1 MPRIAGVSLCITS
14 VITSFLYFTNCDRNY
29 SLRITVAFLRTFV
42 IMVALYTKCLFS
54 TVFFFTTDESQ
65 SRNPF
70 CYSKS
75 FQCHT
80 VLITLGLKVLPLR
93 QFDLSYD
100 TISSATSFGLQQI
113 LELFLDFCVKVN
125 NENLESET
133 DFWEILAVLLL
144 AWYLPFSFCYFCM
157 WSAHHTPHWFLYQI
171 LFSPDELL
179 IFCLAQ
185 RVISKCFS

>member
-1 MPRIAGVSLCITS
+1 M
-14 VITSFLYFTNCDRNY
+14 SFFYC
-29 SLRITVAFLRTFV
+29 
-42 IMVALYTKCLFS
+42 
-54 TVFFFTTDESQ
+54 FFFTTDESQ

-70 CYSKS
+70 YYSKS

-80 VLITLGLKVLPLR
+80 VLISLGLKVLPLR

-157 WSAHHTPHWFLYQI
+157 WSAHHTHHTDSCIKSYFLQMNYWFSAWHKELYQNVF
-171 LFSPDELL
+171 LKSSQMQEN
-179 IFCLAQ
+179 
-185 RVISKCFS
+185 